1 LRCERIGIAPG
12 QDFTGVCAFSAV
24 NSVMINQRAL
34 VVVLGLFSFCA
45 PLGAQQTSRL
55 ARSENAL
62 EQLSFYRPEI
72 LRAVDGSSLLQN
84 LPIAALMDGQYLP
97 GSSEWGRIGGA
108 PATNYSTAFVTVAPS
123 PKAKGSQ
130 VDPKDFSDEIAVQP
144 NRYYYGGEVGFM
156 YGHASGKFGGDEF
169 STYILGDVGNDKFQI
184 NVGASYDEWNGHSAK
199 FRSFGFPR

>member
-1 LRCERIGIAPG
+1 
-12 QDFTGVCAFSAV
+12 
-24 NSVMINQRAL
+24 MINRRAL
-34 VVVLGLFSFCA
+34 VVALGILSFCS
-45 PLGAQQTSRL
+45 PLWAQQTNRL

-72 LRAVDGSSLLQN
+72 LSTVEGSALLHD
-84 LPIAALMDGQYLP
+84 LPIPTLMNGQYLP
-97 GSSEWGRIGGA
+97 ASSELGRISVA
-108 PATNYSTAFVTVAPS
+108 PVTNYTTAFVTVAP
-123 PKAKGSQ
+123 PRRANASQ
-130 VDPKDFSDEIAVQP
+130 EDGKDFPSEMMAVEP

-184 NVGASYDEWNGHSAK
+184 NVGASYDEWNGHNAR